1 MTRIVLI
8 RHGQALAYT
17 EQVVAGHA
25 CKGLSDHGRTQAE
38 ALRDRLLR
46 TEELRDATAFYA
58 SLMRR
63 AHETAEIISPG
74 VGDGTLD
81 IRQDCGLCEQHPG
94 EADGILWSEYD
105 ERYGGIDTIYHED
118 RTRVGA
124 PGSESV
130 DMMVDRVA
138 QALERLAKEHPA
150 ETIVVACH
158 GGVIGCSFEAL
169 AGVRLNSLVRYT
181 ENTAITEWQFGE
193 HGERGWTLVRY
204 NDCGHLT

>member
-8 RHGQALAYT
+8 RHGQALAFT
-17 EQVVAGHA
+17 EQIVAGHG
-25 CKGLSDHGRTQAE
+25 CKGLSDLGRTQAE
-38 ALRDRLLR
+38 QLRERLVR
-46 TEELRDATAFYA
+46 TGELRDASHLYA

-63 AHETAEIISPG
+63 AHETAEIIVPG
-74 VGDGTLD
+74 VGDGSLE

-105 ERYGGIDTIYHED
+105 ERYGGIDTIYSTD

-130 DMMVDRVA
+130 DMMVERVA
-138 QALERLAKEHPA
+138 GALERLATKHPS

-158 GGVIGCSFEAL
+158 GGVVGCSFEAL
-169 AGVRLNSLVRYT
+169 AGVRLNTLVRYT
-181 ENTAITEWQFGE
+181 ENTAITEWQ
-193 HGERGWTLVRY
+193 HTERGWELVRY
-204 NDCGHLT
+204 NDAAHLT